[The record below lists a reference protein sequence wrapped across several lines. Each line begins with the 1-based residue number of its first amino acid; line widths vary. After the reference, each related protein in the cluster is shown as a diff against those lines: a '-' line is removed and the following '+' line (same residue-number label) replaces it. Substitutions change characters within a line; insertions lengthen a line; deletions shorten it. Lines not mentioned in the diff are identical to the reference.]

1 MAKARASTARKAGAA
16 RGREVSTRATRQR
29 GATKDRIPSVYAE
42 MLSGESSSPEQTTR
56 PVKRRKVDG
65 PARDG
70 GSAAA
75 VSQANEHVSGP
86 EFESQP
92 KLQTIIDDS
101 ESDNSDDMDWEEVDL
116 GTSADYLLKAPDQQE
131 QEQSETLQINA
142 GDGASAQQTPTRA
155 RRKALTTAEK
165 QSRLHLHKLHLLCL
179 LFNSHIRNA
188 WCNDEKVQTSL
199 KRFLNAK
206 LESFFTPD
214 PSQSQFKAATAF
226 TDGLGLAVETWKKF
240 KLTSVGM
247 RRAKWARDAKD
258 LEFYKIFENLDSLA
272 DVSDLRKAAVA
283 FEGSSDTGA
292 ILFCALLRAAG
303 VKTRLVC
310 SLQTLPFSAAG
321 QPPPPASD
329 DQKNTVHAE
338 ELVPPASP
346 RPAAPKR
353 LFGRRG
359 FGGQVP
365 ARSSTPVASS
375 KKSAALSKPS
385 YPVYWVEA
393 FNAAQQKWI
402 PVDPIATGTVGK
414 PSRLEPPISD
424 PQVSMSYV
432 LAFEENG
439 VAKDVTRRYAKAYN
453 AKTIKTRVEST
464 PGGSRWYRKALKLF
478 RRADVLD
485 RDQIEDAELAKREA
499 AEEMPKNIQDFKNH
513 PHYVLERHLRHNE
526 VIHPKREIGQVNL
539 GSAARTNLAPIYRRR
554 DVHSLKSAD
563 KWFRL
568 GRTIK
573 AGEQPL
579 KHGKPRKGVFAA
591 ERHEE
596 VDGDDEAAGVALYAA
611 FQTEQ
616 YVAPPV
622 SPSGRVPRNAFGN
635 LDVYVPSMVPG
646 GGAHVRHP
654 RARQAAKLLGV
665 DYADAVTGFKFSGRH
680 GTAVVEGA
688 VVAAWHC
695 EAVEAVIQ
703 GLAEMEAQQERSKRS
718 KEALR
723 LWRKFYRGLAIV
735 RRVQEEYGTAE
746 EKEAWR
752 REMQDAEEQQMVET
766 EAAGGFLPAASVDE
780 PVAEPTAARFF
791 AREDDA
797 VDDGGGG
804 FLPEAEEPSSSLID
818 SRILDHAPLRPRAS
832 LGLDGTRDDAIT
844 EGGGGFIPEHEGGGF
859 MPDTPLSKEQQDP
872 STEEREDPSLF
883 GEGGGLFPDDDD
895 AGGFVRET
903 DDPPPPP
910 PPPTDSS
917 ILNGKVKGLAVE
929 PVHQDTRMNPAE
941 VTSQQDALSATSPAA
956 TAASNGA
963 SAELDHLD
971 PAKGSTTQ
979 QSGEAINDPAAAE
992 PDGGQDEHA
1001 QAIVVSHDETT
1012 GPQSPQEPP
1021 AKGEMVD
1028 GGMVDSESERDSLP
1042 SHDPEDEDAEPEW
1055 LLSD

>member
-1 MAKARASTARKAGAA
+1 MAKARASTARKAGAP

-29 GATKDRIPSVYAE
+29 GATKDGIPSVYAE

-65 PARDG
+65 PAQDG
-70 GSAAA
+70 VSAAA

-116 GTSADYLLKAPDQQE
+116 GTSADYLLKAPDQ

-226 TDGLGLAVETWKKF
+226 TDGLGLAVEMWKKF

-258 LEFYKIFENLDSLA
+258 LEFNKIFENLDSLA

-329 DQKNTVHAE
+329 DQKNTVNAE
-338 ELVPPASP
+338 ELVAPASP

-464 PGGSRWYRKALKLF
+464 SGGSRWYRKALKLF

-499 AEEMPKNIQDFKNH
+499 AEEMPKSIQDFKNH

-568 GRTIK
+568 GRIIK

-635 LDVYVPSMVPG
+635 LDVYVPSMVPD

-688 VVAAWHC
+688 VVAAWHR

-723 LWRKFYRGLAIV
+723 LWRKFYRGLVIV

-752 REMQDAEEQQMVET
+752 REMQDAEEQEMFET
-766 EAAGGFLPAASVDE
+766 EAAGGFLPAASADE

-804 FLPEAEEPSSSLID
+804 FLPEAEEPSSSLFD

-844 EGGGGFIPEHEGGGF
+844 EGGGGFITEHEGGGF

-872 STEEREDPSLF
+872 STEERENASLF
-883 GEGGGLFPDDDD
+883 GEGGGFFPDDDD

-910 PPPTDSS
+910 PPTDSS
-917 ILNGKVKGLAVE
+917 ILNGKGKGIAVE
-929 PVHQDTRMNPAE
+929 PVHQETGMNPAE
-941 VTSQQDALSATSPAA
+941 VTSQQHAPSATSPAA
-956 TAASNGA
+956 PAASNGA

-979 QSGEAINDPAAAE
+979 QSGEAINNPATAE

-1001 QAIVVSHDETT
+1001 QAIIVSHDETT
-1012 GPQSPQEPP
+1012 GSQSPQEPP